1 MPKHVMMWWLAG
13 GATLLGA
20 SLAYM
25 ATRPVIGPVFAQA
38 QKGWSRVRSLGSSGG
53 RRSGTEGRMRNSVG
67 PIRNVAFEAYRA
79 SELKRL
85 EDEERDFHAYLERL
99 RGARDKTEFEAYQR
113 ERPSVSV
120 SAEGGR

>member
-1 MPKHVMMWWLAG
+1 MPRHVMMWWLAG
-13 GATLLGA
+13 GATVLGA

-25 ATRPVIGPVFAQA
+25 ATRPVVGPVVARAQD
-38 QKGWSRVRSLGSSGG
+38 GWSRMRSRGSCGARKAGAEGG
-53 RRSGTEGRMRNSVG
+53 ARDFAR

-99 RGARDKTEFEAYQR
+99 RGARDKTEFETYQR
-113 ERPSVSV
+113 ERM
-120 SAEGGR
+120 SASSAAAP